1 MAAEY
6 PTPPT
11 NPELYAIYCEAYS
24 AVRSAAPLLIQ
35 STNLDM
41 ARSAAKMIGASAG
54 AAKSSPERF
63 ASFVKIL
70 TDHLDPDWRNR
81 EPYGPPR

>member
-1 MAAEY
+1 
-6 PTPPT
+6 
-11 NPELYAIYCEAYS
+11 
-24 AVRSAAPLLIQ
+24 
-35 STNLDM
+35 
-41 ARSAAKMIGASAG
+41 MIGASAG